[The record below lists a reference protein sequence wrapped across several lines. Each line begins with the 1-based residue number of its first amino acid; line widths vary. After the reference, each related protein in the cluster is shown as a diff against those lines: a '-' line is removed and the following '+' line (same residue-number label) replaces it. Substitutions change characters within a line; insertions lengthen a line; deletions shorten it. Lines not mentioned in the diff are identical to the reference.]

1 MLNGK
6 YIVKIVINEYWLQ
19 ASTHFHNLYGCI
31 DDIKQIERVMVLKIN
46 LQSFWDSPTS
56 NGVDAV

>member
-6 YIVKIVINEYWLQ
+6 YIVKIIINDYWLQ
-19 ASTHFHNLYGCI
+19 ASTQFHNLYGCI

-46 LQSFWDSPTS
+46 MQRFWDSPTS